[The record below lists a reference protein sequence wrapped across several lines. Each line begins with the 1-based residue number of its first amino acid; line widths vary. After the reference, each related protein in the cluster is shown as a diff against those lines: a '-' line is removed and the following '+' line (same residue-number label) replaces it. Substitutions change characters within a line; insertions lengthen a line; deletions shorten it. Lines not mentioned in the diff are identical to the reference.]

1 MEWMQRYFCEP
12 DIYRGFRSIHDQLVF
27 YAETQIIFGT
37 VYDILVWILINS
49 DGIFIIIIIDCR
61 DTALGHPGN
70 GFVDH
75 SSIPDSWAHV
85 PSPLKLASFTNM
97 HSWARDRKEGQ
108 ISKSFDPNICKCFLN
123 KINKNKFKLLGL
135 NPPWRS
141 EFILIPNMHVCR
153 ASMFQRTENTGS
165 MGTVLN
171 GNTQE

>member
-1 MEWMQRYFCEP
+1 MTSLF
-12 DIYRGFRSIHDQLVF
+12 F

-49 DGIFIIIIIDCR
+49 DGIFIIIIIIIDCR
-61 DTALGHPGN
+61 DTALEHPGN

-135 NPPWRS
+135 NTPWRS

-165 MGTVLN
+165 
-171 GNTQE
+171 GNSAEREHSRVRNNLWILQ